1 MTKNDILNQK
11 KDEQYIIE
19 LYNKILN
26 CKASTQ
32 HKFDF
37 LVGDPNKNG
46 KYRKLPV
53 DAYYEKFQLVIE
65 YHEKQHTEN
74 VKHFDKP
81 DKLTISGVHRGEQ
94 RKIYDE
100 RRKEVLPKYGIDILI
115 VSYSDFQYNQQKK
128 IIRDFDNDI
137 LILKEKLRLVQ
148 QNIEANKYP

>member
-19 LYNKILN
+19 LCNKILN
-26 CKASTQ
+26 CNASTQ

-46 KYRKLPV
+46 KCRKLPV
-53 DAYYEKFQLVIE
+53 DAYYEKFQIVIE

-94 RKIYDE
+94 RRIYDE
-100 RRKEVLPKYGIDILI
+100 RRKEVLPKYGINILI
-115 VSYSDFQYNQQKK
+115 ISYSDFTYNQQKK

-137 LILKEKLRLVQ
+137 LILKEKLSNINSLVQ
-148 QNIEANKYP
+148 